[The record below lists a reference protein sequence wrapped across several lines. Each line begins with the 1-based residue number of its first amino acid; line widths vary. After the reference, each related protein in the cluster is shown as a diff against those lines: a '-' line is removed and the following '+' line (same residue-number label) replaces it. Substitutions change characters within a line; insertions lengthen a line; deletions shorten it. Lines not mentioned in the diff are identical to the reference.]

1 MIALISCVIGSYVAF
16 CVLTQNVGMWNAN
29 TIVNNS
35 DDLALEEE
43 DGGNYGASRGPGK
56 EVFKQAFDVE
66 SELI

>member
-16 CVLTQNVGMWNAN
+16 CMLTQNVGMWNAN

-43 DGGNYGASRGPGK
+43 DGGNCGASRGPGK
-56 EVFKQAFDVE
+56 
-66 SELI
+66 